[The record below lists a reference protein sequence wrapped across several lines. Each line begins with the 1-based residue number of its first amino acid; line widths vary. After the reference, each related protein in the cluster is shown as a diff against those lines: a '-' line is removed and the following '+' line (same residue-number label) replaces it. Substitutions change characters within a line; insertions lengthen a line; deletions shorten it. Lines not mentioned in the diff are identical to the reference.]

1 MSKSRVEWRKS
12 AVWNEEKRSRFAELR
27 RREDDDALSEAE
39 RAELAR
45 LTDELYALE
54 SSYLGPA
61 TERLQRQ
68 REITEAQNRRLND
81 LADRKSALVERL
93 GTFLGEAEAERRAIQ
108 GEVEAVLAGGQDP
121 QGHG

>member
-1 MSKSRVEWRKS
+1 M
-12 AVWNEEKRSRFAELR
+12 WNDEKRSRFAELR

-39 RAELAR
+39 RGELVR

-81 LADRKSALVERL
+81 LTDRKSALVERL
-93 GTFLGEAEAERRAIQ
+93 RTFLGEAEAERRAIQ